1 MKVSEIMTTNFEMV
15 EATSPLTE
23 AAEKMASLNVGLLPV
38 KEGTKLI
45 GLITDRDIVVRA
57 LAAKRDPSETQVK
70 DIITSQL
77 VCCIDSDSIESAV
90 QLMEEKQVRRLIVCN
105 EKKEPIGVV
114 SLGDV
119 AAKAQ
124 QDELAGEA
132 LESISEPAVPT
143 R

>member
-1 MKVSEIMTTNFEMV
+1 MQVSEIMTTNFEMI

-23 AAEKMASLNVGLLPV
+23 AARKMASLNIGLLPV

-57 LAAKRDPSETQVK
+57 VAERRNPSETQVK
-70 DIITSQL
+70 DTITPAL
-77 VCCIDSDSIESAV
+77 VCCQDNDDIESAV
-90 QLMEEKQVRRLIVCN
+90 QLMKDKQVRRLIVCN
-105 EKKEPIGVV
+105 ANKEPVGVL

-119 AAKAQ
+119 AAKTN
-124 QDELAGEA
+124 QDELAGQA

>member
-1 MKVSEIMTTNFEMV
+1 MQVSEIMTTDFEMV

-23 AAEKMASLNVGLLPV
+23 AAQKMASLNVGLLPV

-57 LAAKRDPSETQVK
+57 VAEKRNPSETQVK
-70 DIITSQL
+70 DTITPTL
-77 VCCIDSDSIESAV
+77 VCCQDNDNIENAV
-90 QLMEEKQVRRLIVCN
+90 QLMQDKQVRRLIVCN
-105 EKKEPIGVV
+105 ANKEPVGVL

-119 AAKAQ
+119 AAKTK
-124 QDELAGEA
+124 QDELAGQA